1 MLRVGK
7 LRRVIVFAASIE
19 VSVCFGIDLREL
31 AESLDLG
38 GVDRNCFGLEG
49 KVHGSDSGGEEEG
62 GAHLMCE
69 SR

>member
-7 LRRVIVFAASIE
+7 LRRVIVVAASIE
-19 VSVCFGIDLREL
+19 VSLCFSIDLREL
-31 AESLDLG
+31 GKSLDLG

-49 KVHGSDSGGEEEG
+49 EVHGSNSGGEEEC
-62 GAHLMCE
+62 GAHLKRE